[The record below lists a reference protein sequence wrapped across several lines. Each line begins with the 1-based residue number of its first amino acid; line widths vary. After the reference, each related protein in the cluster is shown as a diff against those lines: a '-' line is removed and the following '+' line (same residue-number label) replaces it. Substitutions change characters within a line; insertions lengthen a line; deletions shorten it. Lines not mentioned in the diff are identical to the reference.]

1 VCEGGQG
8 RLMSGKRDRVMNRT
22 SWGERCELSYSEF
35 LRREFVDLKL
45 DNSCL
50 TGGQKNHKPVD

>member
-1 VCEGGQG
+1 
-8 RLMSGKRDRVMNRT
+8 MSGKRDRVMNRT